1 MCIVDDLLAVILVEQ
16 LGVDLLLGRFELGS
30 HVVLLADE
38 NELSRRGVI
47 LVLQEIMHPEPEIV
61 QVKLGE
67 VVAVDTVRVKVVL
80 LEAAT
85 EFPALL
91 VFAPGVTG
99 REENGRGD
107 DGRDDVQDDIG
118 AEPIQRGA

>member
-1 MCIVDDLLAVILVEQ
+1 M
-16 LGVDLLLGRFELGS
+16 LGRLELGAD
-30 HVVLLADE
+30 VVLLADE
-38 NELSRRGVI
+38 DELARGGRIV
-47 LVLQEIMHPEPEIV
+47 VAQEIMHPEPKIV

-67 VVAVDTVRVKVVL
+67 VVAVDAVRVKVVL

-118 AEPIQRGA
+118 AEPVHRGA